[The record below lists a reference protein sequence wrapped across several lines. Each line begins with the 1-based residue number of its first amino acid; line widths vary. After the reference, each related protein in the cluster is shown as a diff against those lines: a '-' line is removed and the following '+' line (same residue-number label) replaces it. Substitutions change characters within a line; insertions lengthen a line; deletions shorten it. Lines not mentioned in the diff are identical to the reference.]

1 MGEEMKREFLK
12 NLGIDNKEIIDAI
25 MDENS
30 SDIGK
35 AKGELQTYKD
45 KVAELESQ
53 ITTKDTEIQNLQ
65 KSVGD
70 VDALNQKITQLE
82 TDKTNLQSELD
93 TKVNQI
99 QKTHAIESAVRDAKA
114 KNIKAVMGLLEAD
127 KITFKDGKLEGLA
140 EQLENLTKSE
150 ESSFLFGDTVNA
162 PSGASPENPPSNDNN
177 PPTSMSFAE
186 AISKALGSK

>member
-12 NLGIDNKEIIDAI
+12 SLGIEDKDVIDKI

-45 KVAELESQ
+45 KVADLEGQ
-53 ITTKDTEIQNLQ
+53 IATKDTEIKNLQ

-70 VDALNQKITQLE
+70 VDTLNQKITQLE
-82 TDKTNLQSELD
+82 TDKTNLQNELN

-99 QKTHAIESAVRDAKA
+99 QKTHAIEGGIRDAKA
-114 KNIKAVMGLLEAD
+114 KNVKAVMALLDTE
-127 KITFKDGKLEGLA
+127 KITFNDGKLEGLA
-140 EQLENLTKSE
+140 EQLENLTKDE
-150 ESSFLFGDTVNA
+150 NTSFLFGDAVNS
-162 PSGASPENPPSNDNN
+162 PSGTNPQNPPSNGNN

-186 AISKALGSK
+186 AIGKALGK